1 VLKMLNHAECFHG
14 KFSTNDLMT
23 QVKLQCMYGQLTVA
37 ALLPNFSTLPPI
49 ANSMKVAPFSKFIPT
64 PSSII
69 HPIS

>member
-37 ALLPNFSTLPPI
+37 ALLPNFST
-49 ANSMKVAPFSKFIPT
+49 
-64 PSSII
+64 
-69 HPIS
+69 